1 MTVVFADAGYW
12 ISLLHSGDQLH
23 ERARALAARLSSA
36 TIVTTHMVLAE
47 VLDHFA
53 GWGARRRTRA
63 VQLVHDLELNPS
75 VEIVAQTEAGFRA
88 AVERYAARADQ
99 RWSLTDCASFLL
111 MEQRGI
117 GEALAHDRDFE
128 QAGFSALLRDDPA

>member
-12 ISLLHSGDQLH
+12 IALLNAGDRLH
-23 ERARALAARLSSA
+23 EQARALAARMSSA

-53 GWGARRRTRA
+53 SWGARRRDRA
-63 VQLVHDLELNPS
+63 VQLVHDLERNRRSRSSPRRRGGS
-75 VEIVAQTEAGFRA
+75 GR
-88 AVERYAARADQ
+88 RSSGMRRGPDQ
-99 RWSLTDCASFLL
+99 RWSLTDCASFLT
-111 MEQRGI
+111 MEERGI

-128 QAGFSALLRDDPA
+128 QAGFSALLRDDST